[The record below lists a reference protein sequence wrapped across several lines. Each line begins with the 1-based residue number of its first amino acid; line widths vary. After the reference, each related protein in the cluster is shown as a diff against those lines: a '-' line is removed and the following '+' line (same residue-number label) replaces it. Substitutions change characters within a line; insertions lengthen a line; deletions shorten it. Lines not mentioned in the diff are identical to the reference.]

1 MTKKASLVFV
11 PAPAVGHIVS
21 AIELAKLLIA
31 RDDRLS
37 IIILLMKTPY
47 SPTFNTFLKSLAAS
61 VVVTGIR
68 FVELPQLEPPSPEMA
83 QSIEGSV
90 SIFIDNHKPF
100 VKDAI
105 TQLFFTSESQTQSP
119 LAGLVIDLFCT
130 SMIDVA
136 NELGIPSYLFFSS
149 TAGLLSLMLHLPILD
164 TQIHTDFKDSD
175 IELLIPG
182 FVNSVPPHVLPMPIW
197 CKGQDGYTWYLYH
210 SRRFSETKG
219 IIVNTF
225 SELEPHL
232 ISFLSSSSGRT
243 PPVYPVG
250 PLLDL
255 RGQIH
260 SQLDQTN
267 FERINRWL
275 DDQPPS
281 SVVLLCFGSGGSF
294 GVPQVMEIAHGV
306 ERSGHRFLWSLRQP
320 SIGFNSP
327 SDYTNVKEVL
337 PEGFLDRTAERGLVC
352 GWIPQ
357 VDVLGHRSIGGFV
370 SHCGWNSTLESIW
383 FGVPIACWPLYAE
396 QHLNAFEMVKEMG
409 GLMVELTL
417 DNRGGGDDLVKAEEV
432 ERAVRRLMDPKCEVR
447 MRIKEMQ
454 EKSRKA
460 LMDGGSSFTS
470 LGCLI
475 KDILDECVEKMEGS

>member
-1 MTKKASLVFV
+1 MTKKSSLVFV

-21 AIELAKLLIA
+21 AIELAKLLVA

-37 IIILLMKTPY
+37 ITVLVIKIPNSPSLNSIID
-47 SPTFNTFLKSLAAS
+47 SLGAAS
-61 VVVTGIR
+61 LTGIR
-68 FVELPQLEPPSPEMA
+68 FIHLPQLELPSPDMA
-83 QSIEGSV
+83 QSVEGIV
-90 SIFIDNHKPF
+90 SIFIDNYKPF

-105 TQLFFTSESQTQSP
+105 TQLFFTSQSQTRSR

-136 NELGIPSYLFFSS
+136 NELGIPSYLFFTS
-149 TAGLLSLMLHLPILD
+149 TAGLLSLMLHLPFLD
-164 TQIHTDFKDSD
+164 TQIHTNFKDS
-175 IELLIPG
+175 ETEFVIPG
-182 FVNSVPPHVLPMPIW
+182 FINSVPPHALPSAIW
-197 CKGQDGYTWYLYH
+197 SKGQDGYTWYLYH
-210 SRRFSETKG
+210 GRRFSETKG

-225 SELEPHL
+225 AELEPQL
-232 ISFLSSSSGRT
+232 ISFFSSNGRT

-255 RGQIH
+255 QGQMH

-267 FERINRWL
+267 FESIIKRWL

-281 SVVLLCFGSGGSF
+281 SVVLLCFGSFGSF
-294 GVPQVMEIAHGV
+294 GVPQVKEIALGL

-320 SIGFNSP
+320 SQGFTNP
-327 SDYTNVKEVL
+327 TDYTNPKEVL

-357 VDVLGHRSIGGFV
+357 VAVLAHRAIGGFV

-383 FGVPIACWPLYAE
+383 FGVPIVAWPLYAE
-396 QHLNAFEMVKEMG
+396 QHLNAFEMVRDSELG
-409 GLMVELTL
+409 GLMVELRL
-417 DNRGGGDDLVKAEEV
+417 DYRGGGDDLVTAQEV
-432 ERAVRRLMDPKCEVR
+432 ERAVRLLMDSNCEVR
-447 MRIKEMQ
+447 MRVKEMQ
-454 EKSRKA
+454 KMSRTV

-475 KDILDECVEKMEGS
+475 KDLLDES